1 MYVCIHVFIDTCF
14 LFIIVDMFIY
24 LLQHVFMYV
33 WIYLRIYYYYFIII
47 TVITMMLIITPEYSR
62 MAPQMVPNPPKMRPQ
77 SLPTALP
84 GGTTW
89 GLCQTLPNMLWSF
102 LNLDALP
109 VPMRRQVLAG
119 PEAGGWREARSNSRS
134 FKACWGVSDRVL
146 T

>member
-62 MAPQMVPNPPKMRPQ
+62 MAPQMVPNAPKMRPQ

-102 LNLDALP
+102 LNLNALP
-109 VPMRRQVLAG
+109 VIRQPPARPKPVFAW
-119 PEAGGWREARSNSRS
+119 EREARPNSRS